1 MKNLYVALWITLC
14 IQSAALCAGFTS
26 VQPKQP
32 ALTQKQVKKYQENL
46 DIYQGEIAQGTM
58 TLDQAISKAK
68 QDLAGAF
75 KPEQKAIH
83 QKVIDTLETK
93 QQTNQLIRDRKK
105 SIDSDFLQL
114 SSEPEINTRTL
125 NITET
130 PTQPTSIQIQPKPI
144 VQADIAEVTQT
155 PAKVELTSP
164 TPENNIL
171 SIDSSLSP
179 STSKRTVTPEQRL
192 NTITNKLRAKNFTIE
207 QLQEKIAGTDSPTYK
222 QALKILLAEAQA
234 QQPSLAQAFFE
245 AQNAVLGLG
254 IDAGTSA
261 TQAIKQTAISAQQK
275 AAQAKKAV
283 LDTANEI
290 TEKLT
295 ALKDDV
301 IEVGSDA
308 VQSVHQA
315 AANTAYQG
323 VNKILGIKPREKF
336 GIPRTNSQQNISK
349 KGIIP
354 TEQINA
360 MEKAINS
367 DSSSNVPQVKS
378 QSIIDY
384 MTSMLQAG
392 GQKIMKTPQG
402 ARQLAETVAQAA
414 AELMGYPKVIKGK
427 FIIEQAVQEAQT
439 ISEQSPQQ
447 FRTSSQRWVANIIK
461 KIFIAMKQDAPE
473 NIQTIIISNKEQ
485 SLTSPK
491 IQITYN
497 NQSNNIK
504 SVMINYQ
511 KRSYTID
518 PQSYK
523 IENNQLIITE
533 APLLLQ
539 TTLLENLTNAALQK
553 GANFLTKTAMK
564 GTDASVQTMAQ
575 KIFHASL
582 PGPKTEGSINL
593 TLELPKTP
601 GPIKIVSQKITTIN
615 SDGSYITTEFDG
627 KGTKTIII
635 DDNPTN
641 RRSPETTIVLN
652 QSGVPAQIKMVHNF
666 INEVDGKTKSKTYL
680 PETMDSSYDAA
691 EQNFQFVA
699 KFPDDT
705 PANLIDVLKYAQGKV
720 IETSTNVL
728 FKGVMESDG
737 TQNLRRKNPQLKQA
751 INTVQ
756 DFIIAPIAEHLEYN
770 LGTYNIKTGKIIT
783 YTIKI
788 RSDNSREVT
797 RVAYPPDTDFDTFF
811 IIDEGE
817 RTQNIS
823 DPNMFNAS
831 ASTSQIIKTLES
843 MYTDRYNS
851 RAQS

>member
-1 MKNLYVALWITLC
+1 MKNQYVALWIALS

-32 ALTQKQVKKYQENL
+32 ALTPKRVKKYPESL
-46 DIYQGEIAQGTM
+46 DIYQGEIAQGVM

-68 QDLAGAF
+68 LDLAGAF

-83 QKVIDTLETK
+83 QNVINTLETK
-93 QQTNQLIRDRKK
+93 QQINQSIRDRTK
-105 SIDSDFLQL
+105 SIASDFLQL
-114 SSEPEINTRTL
+114 SPEPETNTRTL
-125 NITET
+125 NTTET
-130 PTQPTSIQIQPKPI
+130 STQPTSIQIQPKPI
-144 VQADIAEVTQT
+144 VQADIAEVTQK
-155 PAKVELTSP
+155 PAANP
-164 TPENNIL
+164 TPKNNIL

-192 NTITNKLRAKNFTIE
+192 NTITDKLRANNFSIE
-207 QLQEKIAGTDSPTYK
+207 LLQEKIAGTESPTYK
-222 QALKILLAEAQA
+222 QALEIVLAEAQA
-234 QQPSLAQAFFE
+234 QQKSLAQAYFD
-245 AQNAVLGLG
+245 AQNAVFGLG
-254 IDAGTSA
+254 VDAASNAGRAIKDTAIAAHQKA
-261 TQAIKQTAISAQQK
+261 TQAT
-275 AAQAKKAV
+275 KAV
-283 LDTANEI
+283 LDAADEI
-290 TEKLT
+290 TENLT

-301 IEVGSDA
+301 IEVGSDV

-323 VNKILGIKPREKF
+323 VNKVLGVKTREKLS
-336 GIPRTNSQQNISK
+336 IPRTNFQKNISK
-349 KGIIP
+349 DGIIIP

-360 MEKAINS
+360 MEEAINS
-367 DSSSNVPQVKS
+367 DSSSNVPQAKS

-384 MTSMLQAG
+384 ITSMLQAG

-427 FIIEQAVQEAQT
+427 FIIEQAAQEAQT
-439 ISEQSPQQ
+439 ISKQSPQE

-497 NQSNNIK
+497 NQSNKIK
-504 SVMINYQ
+504 SVIIHYQ

-518 PQSYK
+518 PKSYK
-523 IENNQLIITE
+523 IENKQLIITE

-553 GANFLTKTAMK
+553 RAKTTMK
-564 GTDASVQTMAQ
+564 GTDASVQKMT
-575 KIFHASL
+575 KEIVNASL
-582 PGPKTEGSINL
+582 PGPKTEGSITL
-593 TLELPKTP
+593 KLELPNTHD
-601 GPIKIVSQKITTIN
+601 PIKIVSQKITTIN
-615 SDGSYITTEFDG
+615 SDSSYITTEFDD
-627 KGTKTIII
+627 KGTKTITIN
-635 DDNPTN
+635 DDPTN

-652 QSGVPAQIKMVHNF
+652 QKGVPAQIKMVHNF
-666 INEVDGKTKSKTYL
+666 INEVNGKPTSKTYL
-680 PETMDSSYDAA
+680 PDIMNSFYDAA

-705 PANLIDVLKYAQGKV
+705 PANLIDVLNYAQGKV
-720 IETSTNVL
+720 IETATNAL

-737 TQNLRRKNPQLKQA
+737 MQNLRRKSPPLQQA
-751 INTVQ
+751 LNTVQ
-756 DFIIAPIAEHLEYN
+756 DFITAPIAEHLEYN
-770 LGTYNIKTGKIIT
+770 LGTYNVKTGKIIT

-811 IIDEGE
+811 IDEGK

-823 DPNMFNAS
+823 DPNMFNELT
-831 ASTSQIIKTLES
+831 STSQIINTLEH
-843 MYTDRYNS
+843 MYSDIYK
-851 RAQS
+851 QQHQQ